1 MERKNSCLACGNTK
15 DNSFYTASEKMHGL
29 GGKFEYMSC
38 GACKSLQLVHIPED
52 LSPYYPVDY
61 YAFGKLVPSSGLKNL
76 FKRWRKK
83 LFDLQLWKFGSPEYL
98 DWIAPLDLHENDR
111 IADIGCGNGQLVYE
125 LKCSGFKNLFGFD
138 PYLPE
143 EMTMAGLELKKRNVF
158 GISGQYD
165 VIMLHHSFEHMENP
179 IEVMDKLN
187 SLLKKGGKLLI
198 RVPVTDAEVW
208 EQEKTDWFQLDAPRH
223 FFIPSKKSMEILAEK
238 CGFKLEEIIFDS
250 NEFQFIIT
258 DMYKNGLTLTGNN
271 HEKWVDQKTRKSL
284 QQKAK
289 ILNQSHKGDQACFY
303 FEKT

>member
-1 MERKNSCLACGNTK
+1 
-15 DNSFYTASEKMHGL
+15 
-29 GGKFEYMSC
+29 MSC
-38 GACKSLQLVHIPED
+38 GACKSLQLVHIPND

-61 YAFGKLVPSSGLKNL
+61 YAFGRLVPSSGLKNL

-83 LFDLQLWKFGSPEYL
+83 LYELQLWKFGNVDYL
-98 DWIAPLDLHENDR
+98 DWIAPLYLHENDR

-143 EMTMAGLELKKRNVF
+143 EMTMDGLELKKRNVL

-179 IEVMDKLN
+179 IEVMNKLN

-208 EQEKTDWFQLDAPRH
+208 EKEKTDWFQLDAPRH
-223 FFIPSKKSMEILAEK
+223 FFIPSKKSMKILAEK
-238 CGFKLEEIIFDS
+238 CGFKLEQTIFDS

-258 DMYKNGLTLTGNN
+258 DMYKNGKTLTGNN
-271 HEKWVDQKTRKSL
+271 PEKWVDRKTRKSL

-303 FEKT
+303 FEKA